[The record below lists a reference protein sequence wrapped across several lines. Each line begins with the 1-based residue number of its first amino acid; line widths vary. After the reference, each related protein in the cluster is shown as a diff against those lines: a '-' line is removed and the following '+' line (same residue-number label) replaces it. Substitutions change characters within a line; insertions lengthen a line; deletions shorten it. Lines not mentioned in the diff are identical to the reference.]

1 MTKFSTFSGFSKSS
15 KMTKFSTFWP
25 FFQNPPKWLKNG
37 VFEDFQKWP
46 KKTKKGSKMVL
57 FTKISKMRL
66 FTDPKRC
73 QNPQKPTTNP
83 SFIFRFLRLKS
94 LDGPPKVHFLGSNLK
109 NLKIK
114 EGLGVVFSEPIS
126 KKGQVQNWHYPLRKN
141 TRGGYRLF
149 SQILDP
155 IFTFSPIIGKTLC
168 FWKIDI

>member
-1 MTKFSTFSGFSKSS
+1 MRFLRISKNGQ
-15 KMTKFSTFWP
+15 KR
-25 FFQNPPKWLKNG
+25 PKKGQKWYFLRKYQKWDFLRTQKGVKILKN
-37 VFEDFQKWP
+37 P
-46 KKTKKGSKMVL
+46 L
-57 FTKISKMRL
+57 PIPL
-66 FTDPKRC
+66 
-73 QNPQKPTTNP
+73 
-83 SFIFRFLRLKS
+83 SFFRFLRLKS

-126 KKGQVQNWHYPLRKN
+126 KEGQVQNWHYPIRKN
-141 TRGGYRLF
+141 TRGVYRLF

>member
-1 MTKFSTFSGFSKSS
+1 MRFLRIS
-15 KMTKFSTFWP
+15 
-25 FFQNPPKWLKNG
+25 KNG
-37 VFEDFQKWP
+37 QKRPKKGQKWYFLR
-46 KKTKKGSKMVL
+46 KYQ
-57 FTKISKMRL
+57 KMRL

-73 QNPQKPTTNP
+73 QNPQKPTPNP

-114 EGLGVVFSEPIS
+114 DLNRAAFSEPIS

-168 FWKIDI
+168 FLKLDI